1 MGQKLLATS
10 VLLII
15 IFFLP
20 ACGSLEEQ
28 MEIAKGEPLENL
40 NLTYDL
46 AKLKKFHDPN
56 FYYPAE
62 SDYELLLYNVDP
74 NFSPEGSVTAL
85 CLQCSNLDI
94 PPLPLLYFQAFRK
107 NTTQK
112 QLFLE
117 IYYRFFTREDIEPYI
132 VYEDE
137 EIAVVDVTDF
147 LPVPD
152 FAEQLELCLQGKY
165 KYDRNWFTEVYKY
178 VKTYKD
184 LKVKKIKDS
193 FQKA

>member
-1 MGQKLLATS
+1 MGQKLLAAS

-40 NLTYDL
+40 NLTFDL
-46 AKLKKFHDPN
+46 ARLKKFHDPN

-94 PPLPLLYFQAFRK
+94 PPLLSCISRHSGKY
-107 NTTQK
+107 TQK

-117 IYYRFFTREDIEPYI
+117 IYYRFFTPEDIEPYI

-137 EIAVVDVTDF
+137 EIAVVDV
-147 LPVPD
+147 LI
-152 FAEQLELCLQGKY
+152 FACSGLC
-165 KYDRNWFTEVYKY
+165 
-178 VKTYKD
+178 
-184 LKVKKIKDS
+184 
-193 FQKA
+193 